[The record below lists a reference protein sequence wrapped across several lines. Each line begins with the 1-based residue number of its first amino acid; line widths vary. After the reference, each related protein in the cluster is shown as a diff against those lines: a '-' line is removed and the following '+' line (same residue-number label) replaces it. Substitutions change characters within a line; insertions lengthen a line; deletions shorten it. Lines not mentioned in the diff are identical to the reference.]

1 MWLKI
6 LGYKSLSNET
16 LDNLYDSM
24 LKELEIIGK
33 LMGGSARGSFYA
45 LKKCKILDSRGL
57 SLVVRSSSKASSH
70 REACRSPR
78 LRRTEEEVLS
88 G

>member
-6 LGYKSLSNET
+6 LGYTSLSNET

-33 LMGGSARGSFYA
+33 VMGESAR
-45 LKKCKILDSRGL
+45 LKNLKRPEK
-57 SLVVRSSSKASSH
+57 RSSNK
-70 REACRSPR
+70 
-78 LRRTEEEVLS
+78 LKRRRITN
-88 G
+88 

>member
-33 LMGGSARGSFYA
+33 VMGESAR
-45 LKKCKILDSRGL
+45 LKNLKRPEK
-57 SLVVRSSSKASSH
+57 RSSNK
-70 REACRSPR
+70 
-78 LRRTEEEVLS
+78 LKRRRIRN
-88 G
+88 

>member
-33 LMGGSARGSFYA
+33 VMGESAR
-45 LKKCKILDSRGL
+45 LKNLKRPEKRF
-57 SLVVRSSSKASSH
+57 
-70 REACRSPR
+70 P
-78 LRRTEEEVLS
+78 TN
-88 G
+88 

>member
-33 LMGGSARGSFYA
+33 VMGE
-45 LKKCKILDSRGL
+45 
-57 SLVVRSSSKASSH
+57 
-70 REACRSPR
+70 RERA
-78 LRRTEEEVLS
+78 
-88 G
+88 